1 MVPLRPYQAA
11 GIEALRS
18 HVRAG
23 RSRVLLQLP
32 TGGGKT
38 VVAAAIIASARQ
50 NFGARVLFF
59 AHRLELVNQTVRQLA
74 RWGVNDVG
82 VMRGD
87 DERTNPEAPVQ
98 VATVQTLARRK
109 LPEADI
115 VFIDEAHRAAGA
127 TYKRVIE
134 AYPDAT
140 IVGLSATPCRL
151 DGKPLGD
158 IFQAIEL
165 GGTYRDL
172 IGDGFIVEPIVYST
186 RTQPDLANVRTR
198 MGDYAEEDIEAA
210 MMTPH
215 VIGNIVGE
223 WQVHAEGRR
232 TVAYAVTVAHSQAIV
247 ERFVEAGI
255 TAEHLDGTTPEAER
269 AAILARVES
278 GETLVVSNCAVLTE
292 GWDCPPV
299 KAVIMARPTKS
310 LSLYMQCV
318 GRALRPWNDV
328 TPIVLDH
335 GGNVERHGLPT
346 IDRTWSLLDT
356 PQADKGKSEY
366 HVCKGCY
373 AHVRKNPCELCGY
386 LAPVVPREIREEPGK
401 LEVVNTS
408 ADEKRLF
415 FVNQLERARSRGFK
429 PGFASAQWKEKYGA
443 WPPWSWSKEAKS
455 AFADDDD
462 WQRRHTER
470 ENEKAH
476 WAAIEARHAA
486 FVEPAL
492 SPSPAS
498 PLPPEGDSFGDW
510 FDSL

>member
-74 RWGVNDVG
+74 RWGVVDVG

-87 DERTNPEAPVQ
+87 DDRTNPSAPVQ

-127 TYKRVIE
+127 TYQRVIE

-158 IFQAIEL
+158 VFDALEL
-165 GGTYRDL
+165 GGTYAEL
-172 IGDGFIVEPIVYST
+172 IADGFIVEPVVYSS
-186 RTQPDLANVRTR
+186 RTSPDLSRIHTR
-198 MGDYAEEDIEAA
+198 AGDFDEGELEEA
-210 MMTPH
+210 MMQPH
-215 VIGNIVGE
+215 VVGCIVGE
-223 WQVHAEGRR
+223 WQAHAEGRR

-247 ERFVEAGI
+247 ERFTTAGI
-255 TAEHLDGTTPEAER
+255 PAEHLDGTTPEAER

-318 GRALRPWNDV
+318 GRTLRPWGNV

-346 IDRTWSLLDT
+346 TDRIWSLSGI
-356 PQADKGKSEY
+356 PQTDKAKSEH
-366 HVCKGCY
+366 HVCKGCFAY
-373 AHVRKNPCELCGY
+373 VRKNPCELCGY
-386 LAPVVPREIREEPGK
+386 VAIVVPREIREEAGVLK
-401 LEVVNTS
+401 IINAES
-408 ADEKRLF
+408 DDRRAF
-415 FVNQLERARSRGFK
+415 FVAQLERARARGFK

-443 WPPWSWSKEAKS
+443 WPPWPWSQEAKL
-455 AFADDDD
+455 AFADDGD
-462 WQRRHTER
+462 WQKRNTDR

-486 FVEPAL
+486 SAPDPYTDDDIPF
-492 SPSPAS
+492 
-498 PLPPEGDSFGDW
+498 
-510 FDSL
+510 

>member
-1 MVPLRPYQAA
+1 MALDLRPYQAA

-23 RSRVLLQLP
+23 RRRILLQLP

-38 VVAAAIIASARQ
+38 VVAAAIIASARA

-59 AHRLELVNQTVRQLA
+59 AHRLELVDQTVRQLA
-74 RWGVNDVG
+74 RLGVSDIG

-87 DERTNPEAPVQ
+87 DGRTNPSAPVQ

-109 LPEADI
+109 LPVADI
-115 VFIDEAHRAAGA
+115 VFVDEAHRAAGL
-127 TYKRVIE
+127 TYQRIIE

-140 IVGLSATPCRL
+140 IIGLTATPCRL

-158 IFQAIEL
+158 VFDALEL
-165 GGTYRDL
+165 GGTYAEL
-172 IGDGFIVEPIVYST
+172 IADKFIVEPIVYSASVA
-186 RTQPDLANVRTR
+186 PDLSDARTR
-198 MGDYAEEDIEAA
+198 MGDYAEEDIEEA

-223 WQVHAEGRR
+223 WQAHAEGRR

-247 ERFVEAGI
+247 ERFTTAGI
-255 TAEHLDGTTPEAER
+255 PAEHLDGETPLRER
-269 AAILARVES
+269 AAILARIES
-278 GETLVVSNCAVLTE
+278 GETLVVSNCGVLTE

-318 GRALRPWNDV
+318 GRTLRPWGNV

-346 IDRTWSLLDT
+346 TDRIWSLSGI
-356 PQADKGKSEY
+356 PQTDKAKSEH
-366 HVCKGCY
+366 HVCKGCFAY
-373 AHVRKNPCELCGY
+373 VRKNPCELCGY
-386 LAPVVPREIREEPGK
+386 LAPVVPREIREEAGVLK
-401 LEVVNTS
+401 IVNAES
-408 ADEKRLF
+408 DDRRAF
-415 FVNQLERARSRGFK
+415 FLMHLERARVRGFK
-429 PGFASAQWKEKYGA
+429 PGFASAQWKEKYLA
-443 WPPWSWSKEAKS
+443 WPPWSWSQEAKL

-462 WQRRHTER
+462 WQRRNTDR
-470 ENEKAH
+470 ELEKAH
-476 WAAIEARHAA
+476 WLSVEAANRAREA
-486 FVEPAL
+486 
-492 SPSPAS
+492 PSEQDYPDDDI
-498 PLPPEGDSFGDW
+498 PF
-510 FDSL
+510 

>member
-1 MVPLRPYQAA
+1 MLVHLRPYQAA

-59 AHRLELVNQTVRQLA
+59 AHRLELINQTVRQLA
-74 RWGVNDVG
+74 RWGVVDVG

-87 DERTNPEAPVQ
+87 DARTNPSAPVQ
-98 VATVQTLARRK
+98 IATVQTLARRT

-115 VFIDEAHRAAGA
+115 VFVDEAHRAAGA

-134 AYPDAT
+134 AYPNAT

-165 GGTYRDL
+165 GGTYREL
-172 IGDGFIVEPIVYST
+172 IADGFISEPIVYST
-186 RTQPDLANVRTR
+186 RTPPDLSRVHTR
-198 MGDYAEEDIEAA
+198 AGDYAEDELEAA

-215 VIGNIVGE
+215 VVGCVVGE
-223 WQVHAEGRR
+223 WQAHAEGRR
-232 TVAYAVTVAHSQAIV
+232 TVVYCVTVAHSREIV
-247 ERFVEAGI
+247 RRFVEAGI
-255 TAEHLDGTTPEAER
+255 AAEHLDGTTPEAER
-269 AAILARVES
+269 AAILARVEN
-278 GETLVVSNCAVLTE
+278 GETLVVANCAVLTE

-299 KAVIMARPTKS
+299 KAVVMARPTKS

-318 GRALRPWNDV
+318 GRALRPWEGL

-335 GGNVERHGLPT
+335 GGNVDRHGMPT
-346 IDRTWSLLDT
+346 IDRTWSLIDT
-356 PQADKGKSEY
+356 PQIDKAKAEY

-373 AHVRKNPCELCGY
+373 AYVRKNPCELCGY
-386 LAPVVPREIREEPGK
+386 LAPVAPREIREEPGRA
-401 LEVVNTS
+401 LEVVNVG

-415 FVNQLERARSRGFK
+415 FTNQLERARARGFK

-443 WPPWSWSKEAKS
+443 WPPWSWSQEAKS
-455 AFADDDD
+455 AFALDNN
-462 WQRRHTER
+462 WQQRNGDR
-470 ENEKAH
+470 ETEKAH
-476 WAAIEARHAA
+476 WANIEARNSAA
-486 FVEPAL
+486 RSPEPA
-492 SPSPAS
+492 PDPYTDDDI
-498 PLPPEGDSFGDW
+498 PF
-510 FDSL
+510 